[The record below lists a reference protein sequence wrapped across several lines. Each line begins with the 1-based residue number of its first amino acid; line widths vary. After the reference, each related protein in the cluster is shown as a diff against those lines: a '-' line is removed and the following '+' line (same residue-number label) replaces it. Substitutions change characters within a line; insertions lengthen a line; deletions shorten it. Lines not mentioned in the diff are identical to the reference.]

1 MDSKILITKVKIKT
15 PVLDKIYSRYIN
27 NISHNLSEE
36 DEARWEL
43 YSIIIQELYNT
54 NNDTFINEIK
64 YRITDG
70 ENPNK
75 VFLSVLQ
82 KMNSE
87 SLWFIKKRL
96 EEFDDEDFFK
106 MFF

>member
-1 MDSKILITKVKIKT
+1 MDSKILITKAKIKT
-15 PVLDKIYSRYIN
+15 PVLDKIYNRHIN
-27 NISHNLSEE
+27 NILYNLSEE

-54 NNDTFINEIK
+54 NNDIFINEIK

-75 VFLSVLQ
+75 VFLSVLH
-82 KMNSE
+82 KINNE
-87 SLWFIKKRL
+87 NLWFIKKRL
-96 EEFDDEDFFK
+96 EDFDDEDFFK
-106 MFF
+106 RFT

>member
-1 MDSKILITKVKIKT
+1 MDSKILITKVKNKT
-15 PVLDKIYSRYIN
+15 PLLDKIYNRYIN
-27 NISHNLSEE
+27 NMSLNISEE
-36 DEARWEL
+36 DEIRWEL
-43 YSIIIQELYNT
+43 YSIIIQELYNIK
-54 NNDTFINEIK
+54 NDIFINEIK

-75 VFLSVLQ
+75 VFLSIIQ
-82 KMNSE
+82 KMNCE
-87 SLWFIKKRL
+87 NLWFIKKRL

>member
-54 NNDTFINEIK
+54 NNDIFINEIK

-70 ENPNK
+70 ETPNK

-87 SLWFIKKRL
+87 NLWFVKKRL